1 MYYTYSNIAS
11 VTSNIVVKFC
21 CRGVK
26 GRMGVITVHRY
37 IGEVMPRGKP
47 GTDKIICFYVPD
59 MVKKRIRMRIAE
71 EDTTQQD
78 WVVRLVIGELDKLP
92 EEETPPNTADMC
104 CEFLK
109 ELAEGKRPSNGKMVK
124 LSHLLGVDVEV
135 LTNIRDRYLDGGEV
149 SVKTSKMSKV

>member
-37 IGEVMPRGKP
+37 RGEVMPRGKP

-59 MVKKRIRMRIAE
+59 VVKKRIRMRIAE

-78 WVVRLVIGELDKLP
+78 WVVRLVIRELDKLP
-92 EEETPPNTADMC
+92 EEETPPNTADLC

-109 ELAEGKRPSNGKMVK
+109 ELVEGKRPSNGKMVK

-135 LTNIRDRYLDGGEV
+135 LTTIRDRYLDGGEV
-149 SVKTSKMSKV
+149 NVKTSKMSKV

>member
-59 MVKKRIRMRIAE
+59 VVKKRIRMRIAE

-78 WVVRLVIGELDKLP
+78 WVVRLVIRELDKLP
-92 EEETPPNTADMC
+92 EEETHPNTADMC

-109 ELAEGKRPSNGKMVK
+109 ELSEGKRPSNGKMVK

-149 SVKTSKMSKV
+149 NVKTSKMSKV

>member
-59 MVKKRIRMRIAE
+59 VVKKRIRMRIAE

-92 EEETPPNTADMC
+92 EEETPPNTADLC

-109 ELAEGKRPSNGKMVK
+109 ELSEGKRPSNGKMVK

-149 SVKTSKMSKV
+149 NVKTSKMSKV

>member
-1 MYYTYSNIAS
+1 MYYTYFSIAS
-11 VTSNIVVKFC
+11 VTPMLDVKFC
-21 CRGVK
+21 CKGVK

-37 IGEVMPRGKP
+37 RGEVMPRGKP
-47 GTDKIICFYVPD
+47 GTDKIICFYVPET
-59 MVKKRIRMRIAE
+59 VKKRIRMKIAE

-78 WVVRLVIGELDKLP
+78 WVVKLVMGELDKLS
-92 EEETPPNTADMC
+92 EEETPPNPADLC

-135 LTNIRDRYLDGGEV
+135 LTTIRDRYLDGGEV
-149 SVKTSKMSKV
+149 NVKASKMSKV

>member
-11 VTSNIVVKFC
+11 VTSNIGVKFC
-21 CRGVK
+21 YRGVK

-47 GTDKIICFYVPD
+47 GTDKIICFYVPES
-59 MVKKRIRMRIAE
+59 VKKRIRMKIAA

-78 WVVRLVIGELDKLP
+78 WIARLVTGELDKLP
-92 EEETPPNTADMC
+92 ENEIPPNTADLC

-109 ELAEGKRPSNGKMVK
+109 ELVEGKRASNGKMVK

-135 LTNIRDRYLDGGEV
+135 LTNIRDRYLDGGDVNVE
-149 SVKTSKMSKV
+149 TSKMSKV